1 MAVTRIVVFGP
12 HRRVG
17 VWQEDLVIDLNR
29 ADERL
34 PPDLLGL
41 IESGEAGLDQA
52 RLAAAGALASPIP
65 GDGTVLDAGTVA
77 FHAPAVDRP
86 RIACAAGNYA
96 AHTLGSARRKGVGAS
111 DALSGLV
118 EDGAMPTSAEVVART
133 RERGELRGFWKDFAR
148 PRGPGDTI
156 AYPDRCE
163 RLDYEGEVAVVLGR
177 EARDVP
183 AGQGGEYVWGVTLL
197 NDLTIRQTAR
207 KGRLS
212 FNLSKNWDGSA
223 TVGPCILAGAVDPA
237 DLDISTR
244 VNGELR
250 QQYNS
255 GDMIFSH
262 ADYIEY
268 LSRDFSLLPGDMI
281 SGGSGPGTAT
291 DAERDLATGEDV
303 TEQRRAALYLQIGDV
318 VEVSSPAIGTLRN
331 LVVAKGD

>member
-12 HRRVG
+12 QRRVG
-17 VWQEDLVIDLNR
+17 VWERDLVIDLNR
-29 ADERL
+29 ADARL
-34 PPDLLGL
+34 PSDLLGL
-41 IESGEAGLDQA
+41 IESGEAGLEEA
-52 RLAAAGALASPIP
+52 RRAVARALASRAR
-65 GDGTVLDAGTVA
+65 DGGAVLDAATVA
-77 FHAPAVDRP
+77 LHAPAVDRP
-86 RIACAAGNYA
+86 RIGCAAGNYA

-111 DALSGLV
+111 DALAGLV
-118 EDGAMPTSAEVVART
+118 EEGEMPTSEEVAART
-133 RERGELRGFWKDFAR
+133 RERGELRGFWKDFAW
-148 PRGPGDTI
+148 PKGPGDTI

-183 AGQGGEYVWGVTLL
+183 AGRGGEYVWGVTLL
-197 NDLTIRQTAR
+197 NDLTIRQQAP

-223 TVGPCILAGAVDPA
+223 TVGPCIE
-237 DLDISTR
+237 TR

-291 DAERDLATGEDV
+291 DAEKDLATGEEM
-303 TEQRRAALYLQIGDV
+303 TEARRAALYLQIGDV

-331 LVVAKGD
+331 VVAAKDD